1 MGLQIEWKM
10 KPTCAVLTAQEKQ
23 VKEKEMGYQMIRSE
37 LEEAMGQKKPLQ
49 QVLEENSKQ
58 YPLSLWQKSKKS
70 WSCKDAQR
78 IIAKTMQV

>member
-1 MGLQIEWKM
+1 MSPIILPLHESLIAEPQMEILGMCLQIEWKM

-49 QVLEENSKQ
+49 QVLEENFK
-58 YPLSLWQKSKKS
+58 
-70 WSCKDAQR
+70 
-78 IIAKTMQV
+78 